1 MCVTRIRNYYFLKLQ
16 GVTVLTLTRKTGESI
31 RIGHDI
37 VILVK
42 ELRGSQVRIGIS
54 APNNVSIYR
63 EELYQK
69 IQDENKRAAKQG
81 VTDLDKAADFFFE

>member
-1 MCVTRIRNYYFLKLQ
+1 M
-16 GVTVLTLTRKTGESI
+16 LTLTRKTGESI